1 MPKRKTKQS
10 ARAKN
15 KPMQS
20 LRKAKL
26 MPSSGRINHTMLMID
41 ESDCLRDEITG
52 RKRKSSAFHVLNKK
66 KVSKWELDELFA
78 GDEY

>member
-1 MPKRKTKQS
+1 MPKRKIKHA
-10 ARAKN
+10 ARTKN

-20 LRKAKL
+20 LSKAKL
-26 MPSSGRINHTMLMID
+26 MPPAGRINDTVLMMD
-41 ESDCLRDEITG
+41 ESECLRDEITG

-78 GDEY
+78 GEEY